1 MKLSVEL
8 EDQDMGKWAESEFG
22 VKTLPP
28 RAYLFAGPSTRPK
41 VDAVVNTFGKVLFH
55 QYVVSERYLVDGEKG
70 GATILFQ
77 LYGAPIMCD
86 LVTILK
92 DGNVK
97 EIVFFGTAF
106 GISNDMRVG
115 DCIVPTQVQTL
126 DGVSVKLGADPYTTP
141 SPDMVEMISA
151 ALERRHIPFRRGKS
165 VSVPATF
172 WHGDETQMDL
182 DAIAL
187 ELEFAAFCHCAQAVG
202 IKAGGILI
210 ISDTKEQGLPDERL
224 PRDPRMI
231 EAFQAIKEGWEK

>member
-1 MKLSVEL
+1 
-8 EDQDMGKWAESEFG
+8 MGKWAESEFG

-28 RAYLFAGPSTRPK
+28 RAYLFAGASTRPK
-41 VDAVVNTFGKVLFH
+41 IDAVVNSFGKVLFH
-55 QYVVSERYLVDGEKG
+55 QHGIIERYLVEGEKG
-70 GATILFQ
+70 GATIMFQ
-77 LYGAPIMCD
+77 LYGASILCD

-97 EIVFFGTAF
+97 EAVFFGSAF
-106 GISNDMRVG
+106 GISNDMKVG
-115 DCIVPTQVQTL
+115 DCVVPTQVQTL
-126 DGVSVKLGADPYTTP
+126 DGVTAKLGAGPYTAP
-141 SPDMVEMISA
+141 SPDMVEMISG

-172 WHGDETQMDL
+172 WHGDETQIDF

-202 IKAGGILI
+202 IKAGGIFI
-210 ISDTKEQGLPDERL
+210 ISDTKEQGLLDERP

-231 EAFQAIKEGWEK
+231 EVFQAIKEHWEQ